1 MLKEKL
7 LEDLKLAM
15 KEKDIN
21 KKNAVQMV
29 RTAILQ
35 IEKDKQIEVSDEQI
49 LDIIS
54 KEIKKRKE
62 SLEDFEKA
70 GREDLIQKTNEEIK
84 AIEGYLPAQ
93 LTDEELKEK
102 LQEII
107 AELGA
112 TTMKDMGSVMKKSKE
127 VIGAAAD
134 GKRINEIV
142 KSLLN

>member
-35 IEKDKQIEVSDEQI
+35 IEKDKQIEVSDDQI

-62 SLEDFEKA
+62 SLEDFKKA
-70 GREDLIQKTNEEIK
+70 GREDLIQKTSEEIK

-112 TTMKDMGSVMKKSKE
+112 TTMKDMGSVMKKAKE
-127 VIGAAAD
+127 VVGAAAD